1 MTAPGPVGTPPGFL
15 RGVLLG
21 DVVGL
26 AADGAHNHLG
36 IPDGVTI
43 DFPSDG
49 IPHPRLRDLQGV
61 LNPGDTY
68 LFTTEQLLARA
79 VGIPTGLAGAT
90 ADFLQALG
98 RTAAAGAVS
107 LIGLLPLAWDVPQKA
122 GPVTTPAPTPT
133 RTKRPRLPPGPPH
146 VRVTFRGIF
155 GSLTNIV
162 EQWDFSVKTAM
173 PAGALD
179 GPALVSRAT
188 AAKAA
193 YAGSIAQQMM
203 KHVVL
208 TETRYALTGADG
220 KVLHFA
226 DGAFQQGIDHTSIEG
241 AVQDG
246 GHMPLQSALVVS
258 LGTARPGATG
268 RGRFYL
274 PLQNP
279 AMIDAGYRVQSN
291 YATLVLAAAVSLLHD
306 INAIGSPVVINSS
319 KGYNS
324 TVTTLRVG
332 LAPDTMRSRRE
343 SLAES
348 YLASP
353 VS

>member
-1 MTAPGPVGTPPGFL
+1 M
-15 RGVLLG
+15 
-21 DVVGL
+21 GL
-26 AADGAHNHLG
+26 VADTEHNHLG
-36 IPDGVTI
+36 LPSVVVI
-43 DFPSDG
+43 DVPAAQFPA
-49 IPHPRLRDLQGV
+49 PRVLDPSGTLR
-61 LNPGDTY
+61 PGDTY
-68 LFTTEQLLARA
+68 FFTADQLVSRM
-79 VGIPTGLAGAT
+79 VGVPVGTAGVV
-90 ADFLQALG
+90 ADFLAAIG
-98 RTAAAGAVS
+98 RAAAAGAVS
-107 LIGLLPLAWDVPQKA
+107 VIGLTPLAWDVPQRA
-122 GPVTTPAPTPT
+122 GSVTTPAPTPT
-133 RTKRPRLPPGPPH
+133 RVKRPRLPPGPPH

-291 YATLVLAAAVSLLHD
+291 YATLVLASAVSLLHD

-324 TVTTLRVG
+324 VVTTLRVG